1 MIKINQIDTAKGTW
15 VFVEGGEAGGFRLR
29 ISRDGQD
36 FTYDENM
43 IFEQALA
50 LSLEAQKMLGLPEE
64 NVLVNLKDAAKTPDR
79 SRAIDV
85 VKKIAQQ
92 RGL

>member
-1 MIKINQIDTAKGTW
+1 MTGHVNTAKGTW
-15 VFVEGGEAGGFRLR
+15 VFVEGVEDGGFRVR
-29 ISRDGQD
+29 IVDGGQD

-50 LSLEAQKMLGLPEE
+50 LSLEAQKMLGIPEK
-64 NVLVNLKDAAKTPDR
+64 NVLVNIKDVAKTPDR
-79 SRAIDV
+79 SRSIDV

>member
-1 MIKINQIDTAKGTW
+1 MIGRVNAAQETW

-50 LSLEAQKMLGLPEE
+50 LSLEAQKLLGIPEE
-64 NVLVNLKDAAKTPDR
+64 NVLVNIKDVAKTPDR
-79 SRAIDV
+79 SRGVDV
-85 VKKIAQQ
+85 VKKLAQQ
-92 RGL
+92 AGF

>member
-1 MIKINQIDTAKGTW
+1 MISQTNTAKGTW
-15 VFVEGGEAGGFRLR
+15 VFVEGGEAGGFSLR
-29 ISRDGQD
+29 ISRDGQE
-36 FTYDENM
+36 FTYHENM
-43 IFEQALA
+43 IFEHAIA

-64 NVLVNLKDAAKTPDR
+64 NVLVNIKDVAKTPDR

>member
-1 MIKINQIDTAKGTW
+1 MINQIDTAKGTW

-36 FTYDENM
+36 FTYRENM
-43 IFEQALA
+43 VFEQALA
-50 LSLEAQKMLGLPEE
+50 LSLEAQNMLGLPEE
-64 NVLVNLKDAAKTPDR
+64 NVLVNIEDAAKTPDR

-92 RGL
+92 AGF